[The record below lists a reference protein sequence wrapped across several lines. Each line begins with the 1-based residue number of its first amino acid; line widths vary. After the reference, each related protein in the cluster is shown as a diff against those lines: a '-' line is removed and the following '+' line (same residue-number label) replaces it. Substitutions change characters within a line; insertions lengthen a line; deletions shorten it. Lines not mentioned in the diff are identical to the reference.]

1 MMQRRACCVNRNGIQ
16 RTGYQGQNPPQVK
29 TVRLRDR
36 GAERAQLRAGVA
48 GGGVVLSYR
57 HFRQIGRQPVQN
69 GVNLMKQ
76 QYTVLVV
83 DDEPTIREVVRRYLE
98 RDGYRVQEAADGSTA
113 LRLLRE
119 QTPDLVV
126 LDIML
131 PGVDGFSITRRL
143 RDSDSQGLLMTER
156 EVPIIILTART
167 GEHDRIQG
175 LELGADDYVTK
186 PFSPQELVAR
196 VRAVLRRTHA
206 AGQTTERPL
215 EFEHLRI
222 DPRTREVTV
231 RQQPVMLTAKEFDLL
246 WFFASHPRQVFN
258 RDQLLDQVW
267 GYSFYGDPSTV
278 TVHVRRLRE
287 KIEPDPA
294 SPVFIQTV
302 WGVGY
307 KFDA

>member
-1 MMQRRACCVNRNGIQ
+1 
-16 RTGYQGQNPPQVK
+16 
-29 TVRLRDR
+29 
-36 GAERAQLRAGVA
+36 
-48 GGGVVLSYR
+48 
-57 HFRQIGRQPVQN
+57 
-69 GVNLMKQ
+69 MKQ
-76 QYTVLVV
+76 QLTILVV

-98 RDGYRVQEAADGSTA
+98 RDGYKVHEAADGRTA
-113 LRLLRE
+113 LDILRS
-119 QTPDLVV
+119 QPPDLMV

-131 PGVDGFSITRRL
+131 PGIDGLSITRRL
-143 RDSDSQGLLMTER
+143 RDTDGQGLLITER

-167 GEHDRIQG
+167 GERDRIQG

-196 VRAVLRRTHA
+196 VRAVLRRTHPA
-206 AGQTTERPL
+206 SGTSTERPL

-231 RQQPVMLTAKEFDLL
+231 NGQPVMLTAKEFDLL
-246 WFFASHPRQVFN
+246 WFFASHTRQVFS

-287 KIEPDPA
+287 KIEPDAANPT
-294 SPVFIQTV
+294 FIQTV

-307 KFDA
+307 KFEA

>member
-1 MMQRRACCVNRNGIQ
+1 
-16 RTGYQGQNPPQVK
+16 
-29 TVRLRDR
+29 
-36 GAERAQLRAGVA
+36 
-48 GGGVVLSYR
+48 
-57 HFRQIGRQPVQN
+57 
-69 GVNLMKQ
+69 MKQ
-76 QYTVLVV
+76 QYTILVV

-98 RDGYRVQEAADGSTA
+98 RDGYKVQEAADGDTA
-113 LRLLRE
+113 LDLLRA
-119 QTPDLVV
+119 QAPDLMV

-131 PGVDGFSITRRL
+131 PGIDGLSITRRL
-143 RDSDSQGLLMTER
+143 RDTDSPGGLITER

-196 VRAVLRRTHA
+196 VRAVLRRTYPST
-206 AGQTTERPL
+206 GQSAERPL
-215 EFEHLRI
+215 EFDHLSI
-222 DPRTREVTV
+222 DPRTREVSVNT
-231 RQQPVMLTAKEFDLL
+231 QPVTLTAKEFDLL

-287 KIEPDPA
+287 KIEPDSANPT
-294 SPVFIQTV
+294 FIQTV

-307 KFDA
+307 KFEA

>member
-1 MMQRRACCVNRNGIQ
+1 
-16 RTGYQGQNPPQVK
+16 
-29 TVRLRDR
+29 
-36 GAERAQLRAGVA
+36 
-48 GGGVVLSYR
+48 
-57 HFRQIGRQPVQN
+57 
-69 GVNLMKQ
+69 MKQ
-76 QYTVLVV
+76 QHSILVV

-98 RDGYRVQEAADGSTA
+98 RDGYRVHEAADGDTA
-113 LRLLRE
+113 LDLLRSDP
-119 QTPDLVV
+119 PDLIV

-131 PGVDGFSITRRL
+131 PGIDGLSITRRL
-143 RDSDSQGLLMTER
+143 RGADSILITER

-167 GEHDRIQG
+167 GVHDRIQG

-206 AGQTTERPL
+206 GQSTERPIS
-215 EFEHLRI
+215 FETLDI
-222 DPRTREVTV
+222 DPRTREVHV
-231 RQQPVMLTAKEFDLL
+231 KGQPVTLTAKEFDLL
-246 WFFASHPRQVFN
+246 WFFASNPRQVFN

-267 GYSFYGDPSTV
+267 GYEFYGDPSTV

-294 SPVFIQTV
+294 KPNFIQTV

-307 KFDA
+307 KFEA

>member
-1 MMQRRACCVNRNGIQ
+1 
-16 RTGYQGQNPPQVK
+16 
-29 TVRLRDR
+29 
-36 GAERAQLRAGVA
+36 
-48 GGGVVLSYR
+48 
-57 HFRQIGRQPVQN
+57 
-69 GVNLMKQ
+69 MKQ
-76 QYTVLVV
+76 PYTILVV

-98 RDGYRVQEAADGSTA
+98 RDGYAVREAADGHTA
-113 LRLLRE
+113 LNILRE
-119 QTPDLVV
+119 QPPDLMV

-131 PGVDGFSITRRL
+131 PGVDGLSITRRL
-143 RDSDSQGLLMTER
+143 RDTDGTGMLITER

-196 VRAVLRRTHA
+196 VKAVLRRTHPD
-206 AGQTTERPL
+206 QSTERPL
-215 EFEHLRI
+215 EFDNLFI
-222 DPRTREVTV
+222 DPRTREVKV
-231 RQQPVMLTAKEFDLL
+231 RGELISLTAKEFDLL
-246 WFFASHPRQVFN
+246 WFFASNPRQVFK

-287 KIEPDPA
+287 KIEPDATTP
-294 SPVFIQTV
+294 SFIQTV

-307 KFDA
+307 KFEA

>member
-1 MMQRRACCVNRNGIQ
+1 
-16 RTGYQGQNPPQVK
+16 
-29 TVRLRDR
+29 
-36 GAERAQLRAGVA
+36 
-48 GGGVVLSYR
+48 
-57 HFRQIGRQPVQN
+57 
-69 GVNLMKQ
+69 MKQ
-76 QYTVLVV
+76 QYTILVV

-98 RDGYRVQEAADGSTA
+98 RDGYRVQEAADGDTA
-113 LRLLRE
+113 LDRLRT
-119 QTPDLVV
+119 QPPDLMV

-131 PGVDGFSITRRL
+131 PGIDGFSITRRL
-143 RDSDSQGLLMTER
+143 RDHDGQGALMTEH

-196 VRAVLRRTHA
+196 VKAVLRRTHPA
-206 AGQTTERPL
+206 TGQATERPL
-215 EFEHLRI
+215 EFDHLRI
-222 DPRTREVTV
+222 DPRTREVTID
-231 RQQPVMLTAKEFDLL
+231 RQPVILTAKEFDLL
-246 WFFASHPRQVFN
+246 WFFAGHPRQVFN
-258 RDQLLDQVW
+258 REQLLDQVW

-294 SPVFIQTV
+294 NPTFIQTV

>member
-1 MMQRRACCVNRNGIQ
+1 
-16 RTGYQGQNPPQVK
+16 
-29 TVRLRDR
+29 
-36 GAERAQLRAGVA
+36 
-48 GGGVVLSYR
+48 
-57 HFRQIGRQPVQN
+57 
-69 GVNLMKQ
+69 MKQ
-76 QYTVLVV
+76 QHTILLV

-98 RDGYRVQEAADGSTA
+98 RDGFRVFEAADGDTA
-113 LRLLRE
+113 LTMLE
-119 QTPDLVV
+119 THTPDLLV

-131 PGVDGFSITRRL
+131 PGIDGLSITRRL
-143 RDSDSQGLLMTER
+143 RETDGMGLLITER

-196 VRAVLRRTHA
+196 VRAVLRRTYPA
-206 AGQTTERPL
+206 QASEERPL
-215 EFEHLRI
+215 EFDSLQI
-222 DPRTREVTV
+222 DPRTREVLV
-231 RQQPVMLTAKEFDLL
+231 KGASVMLTAKEFDLL

-267 GYSFYGDPSTV
+267 GYEFYGDPSTV

-294 SPVFIQTV
+294 KPAFIQTV

-307 KFDA
+307 KFEA